1 MVKLS
6 IENQNRLKAYPLSYE
21 CKGKILENFKYYS
34 FENMDHKQMKQIYW
48 LFRENFS
55 GWIKNQ
61 TSQRFP
67 SAKA

>member
-6 IENQNRLKAYPLSYE
+6 IENQNRLKAYPLSCG
-21 CKGKILENFKYYS
+21 CKGKILENVKYYS
-34 FENMDHKQMKQIYW
+34 VEHMDNKQMKQIYW

-55 GWIKNQ
+55 SWVKDQ
-61 TSQRFP
+61 TIQRFP